1 MLILGTMGAG
11 KSEIVLPALI
21 QQDIEDKRAGVTV
34 VVGDKENAMLLY
46 ALAKRTGRDVHIIK
60 PSLTDSGQL
69 LLQKNAYQYNSMKED
84 IIDFERAIRKKEVV
98 IIDMEYAV
106 HQEKS
111 IQAVA
116 YLLHSFREAM
126 VQENATKETLHY
138 LYVDDSHFYMPYVKP
153 ILLQGREYGVGCILA
168 LESRQLLLEE
178 ERAIVDAFIRNKM
191 ILNGLTIS
199 DAKHVA
205 EDIYERQLPF
215 ILNRDNVD
223 FIYATLDKNGRRTN
237 GVGRYTAMDEALLS
251 SLRLAVPR
259 YRGNIERSQVGITLE
274 EPSVDL
280 KQTAQASPSVP
291 KVELN
296 TTVTTI
302 SDDACVTS
310 VESSLTAS
318 KEPKRSVSEK
328 RERDRFSAK
337 IRQEK
342 KRHVVILNDVFGDE
356 DEF

>member
-11 KSEIVLPALI
+11 KSEIVLPSLI
-21 QQDIEDKRAGVTV
+21 KQDIEDKRAGMTV
-34 VVGDKENAMLLY
+34 VVGDKENAILLY

-60 PSLTDSGQL
+60 PSLTDSGKL
-69 LLQKNAYQYNSMKED
+69 LLQKNAYHYNSMKAD
-84 IIDFERAIRKKEVV
+84 VIDFERAIRKKEIV

-111 IQAVA
+111 IQSVA

-126 VQENATKETLHY
+126 VQENAMKETPHY
-138 LYVDDSHFYMPYVKP
+138 LYVDDSHLYMPYVKP
-153 ILLQGREYGVGCILA
+153 ILSHGREYGVGCILA

-191 ILNGLTIS
+191 ILNGLTIA

-215 ILNRDNVD
+215 ILNRDNAD

-237 GVGRYTAMDEALLS
+237 GVGKYTRIDEELLS

-259 YRGNIERSQVGITLE
+259 YRGNIERSQVGITHE
-274 EPSVDL
+274 EPSAAL
-280 KQTAQASPSVP
+280 KQTVQSSIP
-291 KVELN
+291 KPKQKTSE
-296 TTVTTI
+296 TVTSEKDFITTI
-302 SDDACVTS
+302 ETP
-310 VESSLTAS
+310 LTAP
-318 KEPKRSVSEK
+318 EETNRSVSEK
-328 RERDRFSAK
+328 RESDRFSAK
-337 IRQEK
+337 INQEK